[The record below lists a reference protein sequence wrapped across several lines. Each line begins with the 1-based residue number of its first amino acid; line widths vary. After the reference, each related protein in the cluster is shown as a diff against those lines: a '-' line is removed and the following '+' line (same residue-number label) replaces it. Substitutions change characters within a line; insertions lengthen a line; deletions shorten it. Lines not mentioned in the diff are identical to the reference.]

1 MIRDYLVTLT
11 NVKRGR
17 RVQTG
22 TADWH
27 RLKRILEAVRKRH
40 GWKTTLS
47 ETGHFPLVVRTHR
60 GGPVILRI
68 EDGKLVEQA
77 KQLAEVFGP

>member
-1 MIRDYLVTLT
+1 
-11 NVKRGR
+11 
-17 RVQTG
+17 
-22 TADWH
+22 
-27 RLKRILEAVRKRH
+27 VRKRH